1 MFVNSQIS
9 DAVPD
14 SAGVAKR
21 SSVIIVD
28 DDPDFV
34 DLVCQILSAD
44 SNCWEVIATF
54 SSIED
59 FIAVFPTNSDSAI
72 EFIPDLLVFDLF
84 SSSVKNV
91 HNTVTTG
98 VHTAMALRGFGL
110 CFGTMIVSSL
120 DSPSLLDS
128 VRQEFPLGWSYVV
141 KSTSLTSEKILQG
154 AREALIP

>member
-1 MFVNSQIS
+1 MITHYPEYVS
-9 DAVPD
+9 D
-14 SAGVAKR
+14 SAGVSR
-21 SSVIIVD
+21 PSSVFIID

-34 DLVCQILSAD
+34 DLLCQILGAD
-44 SNCWEVIATF
+44 DDCWEVTATF

-59 FIAVFPTNSDSAI
+59 FNSSYPTDFDRAQ
-72 EFIPDLLVFDLF
+72 ELLPDLLIIDLF
-84 SSSVKNV
+84 SSVVKNV

-98 VHTAMALRGFGL
+98 VHTAMVLRGFGL
-110 CFGTMIVSSL
+110 SFGTMIVSSL

>member
-34 DLVCQILSAD
+34 DLVCQILGTD
-44 SNCWEVIATF
+44 NNCWEVTTTF

-59 FIAVFPTNSDSAI
+59 FIAAVPTTGDRAI
-72 EFIPDLLVFDLF
+72 EFIPDLLIIDLF
-84 SSSVKNV
+84 SSAAKNV

-98 VHTAMALRGFGL
+98 VHLAMVLRGFGL

-128 VRQEFPLGWSYVV
+128 VRQEFPLGWSYLV
-141 KSTSLTSEKILQG
+141 KSTNLTSEKILQG